1 MSWGTKAR
9 NVSRAGFENLSRESG
24 LVVRT
29 KDWDS
34 SPGEEEPGEEVEQGG
49 GEEEQP
55 GQDES

>member
-1 MSWGTKAR
+1 MI
-9 NVSRAGFENLSRESG
+9 SRAGFENLGQESG

-34 SPGEEEPGEEVEQGG
+34 SPGEEKPGEEVEQGG
-49 GEEEQP
+49 GEEEQA

>member
-1 MSWGTKAR
+1 MVKKAR
-9 NVSRAGFENLSRESG
+9 NELKSRIRESG

-34 SPGEEEPGEEVEQGG
+34 PPGEEQPGEEVEQGG